1 MDPRLY
7 PRLHR
12 EWYVPIPRIT
22 SLLGSLLYWVHT
34 LTLADQA
41 GTFKVPLTSQKI
53 VGVYSSRGS
62 RMYQEDAAAVH
73 ALQIP
78 PKEMQTTLKKIGVD
92 WDPALAGNEFLA
104 GQVAFFGIYDG

>member
-1 MDPRLY
+1 
-7 PRLHR
+7 
-12 EWYVPIPRIT
+12 
-22 SLLGSLLYWVHT
+22 
-34 LTLADQA
+34 
-41 GTFKVPLTSQKI
+41 
-53 VGVYSSRGS
+53 
-62 RMYQEDAAAVH
+62 MYQEDAAAVH